1 MFVVLFFSSFS
12 ATRHTRRPL
21 GPSPRSEGET
31 VVVISLRN
39 ASLLS
44 NRRLRCGGTPKC
56 RFGKALLVPLWA
68 ELGHREQKTSTDP
81 GALRSLRRR
90 SKEPW
95 HCFIFNFLILC
106 CTFFSVEVSNDRT
119 STATCNY
126 HRPGKK
132 KEQQQNP
139 EALREAAS
147 GRERWRAAP
156 GPGPEGCGLSLQGQ
170 AEPWLRNANC
180 RALIALLLSNYRR
193 SLARSPGPAC
203 PRCSP
208 VPAAGAR

>member
-56 RFGKALLVPLWA
+56 RFGEALLVPLWA

-132 KEQQQNP
+132 KSNNKIQK
-139 EALREAAS
+139 RC
-147 GRERWRAAP
+147 GKRRAAGSDGEP
-156 GPGPEGCGLSLQGQ
+156 PQGPAPRAAGFPYRARPSLGCGT
-170 AEPWLRNANC
+170 
-180 RALIALLLSNYRR
+180 LIAGR
-193 SLARSPGPAC
+193 
-203 PRCSP
+203 
-208 VPAAGAR
+208 